1 MPCAPGRAQAVGFRP
16 FVARV
21 SGYGRQVDLYLPI
34 AEMSVNALVIVALG
48 GLVGFL
54 SGMFGVGG
62 GFLTTPL
69 LIFYGIPPAIAVASS
84 ATQVTGSSVS
94 GAFSYFRRGQVDLKM
109 GAVLVAGGLLGS
121 VVGSF
126 LFRWLK
132 SLGQVDVT
140 IGIIYVVFLGTV
152 GALMLKEAVGVLRRQ
167 QSGAPARQGR
177 RHHPL
182 VAALPG
188 RMRFP
193 RSGVYISPLA
203 PFLVGAG
210 VGVLTVIMGVG
221 GGFIMVP
228 AMLYLLGMAAGVVV
242 GTSLFQITFITAVAT
257 LLHASQSQTVDILLA
272 VLLLVGG
279 VVGAQFGARAAQR
292 LPPERLRLF
301 LALLVLA
308 VAIRLAI
315 GLTWTPREL
324 FSIQLAV
331 S

>member
-1 MPCAPGRAQAVGFRP
+1 M
-16 FVARV
+16 
-21 SGYGRQVDLYLPI
+21 DLYLPI

-94 GAFSYFRRGQVDLKM
+94 GAYSYFRRAQVDLKM
-109 GAVLVAGGLLGS
+109 GAVLAAGGFVGS
-121 VVGSF
+121 VIGSF
-126 LFRWLK
+126 IFRWLK

-140 IGIIYVVFLGTV
+140 IGLIYVVFLGTV
-152 GALMLKEAVGVLRRQ
+152 GVLMLRESLAALRMAR
-167 QSGAPARQGR
+167 SGASVPRKAR

-182 VAALPG
+182 VAALPMK
-188 RMRFP
+188 MRFP
-193 RSGVYISPLA
+193 RSGVYISPIA
-203 PFLVGAG
+203 PLLVGAG
-210 VGVLTVIMGVG
+210 VGILTVIMGVG

-228 AMLYLLGMAAGVVV
+228 AMLYLLGMSAGVVV
-242 GTSLFQITFITAVAT
+242 GTSLFQIVFTTAVAT
-257 LLHASQSQTVDILLA
+257 MLHATQSQTVDILLA
-272 VLLLVGG
+272 LLLLVGG
-279 VVGAQFGARAAQR
+279 VIGAQFGARAAQR

-308 VAIRLAI
+308 VGVRLAI
-315 GLTWTPREL
+315 GLAWTPREL
-324 FSIQLAV
+324 FSIQAAV

>member
-1 MPCAPGRAQAVGFRP
+1 M
-16 FVARV
+16 
-21 SGYGRQVDLYLPI
+21 DLYLPI
-34 AEMSVNALVIVALG
+34 AEMSVNALVIIALG

-69 LIFYGIPPAIAVASS
+69 LIFYGIPPAIAVASA

-94 GAFSYFRRGQVDLKM
+94 GALTYLRRDQVDLKM
-109 GAVLVAGGLLGS
+109 GAVLVAGGLFGS

-140 IGIIYVVFLGTV
+140 IAIIYVLFLGGV
-152 GALMLKEAVGVLRRQ
+152 GGLMLKEAIGALRQ
-167 QSGAPARQGR
+167 QRNPDGQPRRVR
-177 RHHPL
+177 RHNAL
-182 VAALPG
+182 IAALPMK
-188 RMRFP
+188 MRFP
-193 RSGVYISPLA
+193 RSGVYVSPLA

-228 AMLYLLGMAAGVVV
+228 AMLYLLGMSAGVVV
-242 GTSLFQITFITAVAT
+242 GTSLFQIVFVTAVAT
-257 LLHASQSQTVDILLA
+257 LLHATQSQTVDILLA
-272 VLLLVGG
+272 LLLLLGG
-279 VVGAQFGARAAQR
+279 VVGAQLGARAAQG

-301 LALLVLA
+301 LAILVLA
-308 VAIRLAI
+308 VAVRLAI

-324 FSIQLAV
+324 FSIQLSV

>member
-1 MPCAPGRAQAVGFRP
+1 M
-16 FVARV
+16 
-21 SGYGRQVDLYLPI
+21 DLYLPI
-34 AEMSVNALVIVALG
+34 AEMSVNALLIVALG

-69 LIFYGIPPAIAVASS
+69 LIFTGIPPAIAVASAAS
-84 ATQVTGSSVS
+84 QVTGSSVS
-94 GAFSYFRRGQVDLKM
+94 GALSYLRRGQVDVKM
-109 GAVLVAGGLLGS
+109 GLVLVAGGLLGS
-121 VVGSF
+121 VLGSF
-126 LFRWLK
+126 LFAWLK
-132 SLGQVDVT
+132 QQGQVDVT
-140 IGIIYVVFLGTV
+140 IGIVYVIFLGAV
-152 GALMLKEAVGVLRRQ
+152 GLLMLKDSIRLIRQ
-167 QSGAPARQGR
+167 QARGEPVRARVR

-182 VAALPG
+182 VAALPM

-242 GTSLFQITFITAVAT
+242 GTSLFQIVFVTAVAT
-257 LLHASQSQTVDILLA
+257 LLHATQSQTVDILLA
-272 VLLLVGG
+272 ALLLLGG
-279 VVGAQFGARAAQR
+279 VVGAQLGARAAQG

-308 VAIRLAI
+308 VAIRLLV
-315 GLTWTPREL
+315 GLTWTPAEL
-324 FSIQLAV
+324 FSIQTAV